1 MFSSLSMAPLLCA
14 ASLVAFASLT
24 ACSSPE
30 PTAPTIRENA
40 NLAGVWIN
48 PANDYRWTLVQS
60 GTTVTGTGSGAHRAF
75 GVPITGTLTG
85 SVAGDTFTF
94 SETQSWT
101 LASGLTEV
109 EELHADEMR
118 VTRESMTG
126 IVTFLPHFP
135 PFRSISGLVTMVRIV
150 RAS

>member
-1 MFSSLSMAPLLCA
+1 MFSSRSMARLPRAALLLTIA
-14 ASLVAFASLT
+14 AMT
-24 ACSSPE
+24 ACSSQK
-30 PTAPTIRENA
+30 PTAPTTPEHA
-40 NLAGVWIN
+40 NVAGVWIN
-48 PANDYRWTLVQS
+48 PANEYRWTLVQS
-60 GTTVTGTGSGAHRAF
+60 GTTVTGTGSGVHRAF

-101 LASGLTEV
+101 LDSGLTEV
-109 EELHADEMR
+109 EDAHADQMR
-118 VTRESMTG
+118 VTRESMQG

-135 PFRSISGLVTMVRIV
+135 PFRTISGSVTMVRIA